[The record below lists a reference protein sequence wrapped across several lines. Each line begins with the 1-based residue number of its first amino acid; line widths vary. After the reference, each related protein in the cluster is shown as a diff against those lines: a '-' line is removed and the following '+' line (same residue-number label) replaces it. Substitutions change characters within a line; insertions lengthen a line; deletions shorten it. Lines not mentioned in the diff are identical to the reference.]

1 MDKKILLVVIALVLL
16 LTGFVCGRRYEKSR
30 TPEYTEHSDT
40 VTVIDTVFKE
50 KPVPVEV
57 IKWKTVPEYF
67 AVHDTT
73 LMVDSV
79 LVDVPMERLVYQE
92 DSVFYAVISGYKASL
107 DTLKIYNEITTIEH
121 VRKDVEYKPY
131 KWTISPFVSAEAN
144 MYNYQAKAGLQG
156 EFGKNRLRFVPEVGY
171 SITSFDDGGIY
182 AGLKLKFDLI
192 RKK

>member
-1 MDKKILLVVIALVLL
+1 MDKKILLTVIALVLL

-92 DSVFYAVISGYKASL
+92 DSVFNL
-107 DTLKIYNEITTIEH
+107 LNW
-121 VRKDVEYKPY
+121 RK
-131 KWTISPFVSAEAN
+131 
-144 MYNYQAKAGLQG
+144 
-156 EFGKNRLRFVPEVGY
+156 
-171 SITSFDDGGIY
+171 
-182 AGLKLKFDLI
+182 
-192 RKK
+192 